1 MCQMILAN
9 SVWERRN
16 ACSVRSCLPFVAALQ
31 GAQVRH
37 PALHG
42 VVDLLY
48 ARAHLVQAAR
58 ADGKIVFY
66 RLKTLGRPPP
76 VFAVGK
82 NRQSSSYS
90 ANSLLFRPHKKRRQR
105 QKISDGNTSPHNQ
118 LTRRQNWQNLT
129 EAQTSKMPQPR
140 VASQFAI
147 RQTGAACTICTIC
160 TEQSLQPVRPPRA
173 FASFALAKLEA
184 GGQALLS

>member
-16 ACSVRSCLPFVAALQ
+16 VCSVRSCLLFAAALQ

-76 VFAVGK
+76 VFAD
-82 NRQSSSYS
+82 
-90 ANSLLFRPHKKRRQR
+90 R
-105 QKISDGNTSPHNQ
+105 QK
-118 LTRRQNWQNLT
+118 
-129 EAQTSKMPQPR
+129 
-140 VASQFAI
+140 
-147 RQTGAACTICTIC
+147 
-160 TEQSLQPVRPPRA
+160 
-173 FASFALAKLEA
+173 
-184 GGQALLS
+184 QAR